1 MDYTVHGILQARILE
16 WVGFPFSR
24 GSSQPKDWT
33 QVSCITGR
41 FFTSW
46 ATRGTQEYWRWVV
59 YPFSSGSSQP
69 RNQTRV
75 SCIASGFFTN
85 WAIREA
91 QAVWYKQGFELLSFC
106 CQRVIFT
113 LLLCFSPCTVIRIPS
128 NTESIVIYCMKCHNL
143 HHLLTIR
150 MGKWGWTCWRKR
162 LEVKTMNERLH
173 FAVN

>member
-1 MDYTVHGILQARILE
+1 MDSTVPGVLQARILE
-16 WVGFPFSR
+16 CVGFPFSR
-24 GSSQPKDWT
+24 GSSQPRDWT

-46 ATRGTQEYWRWVV
+46 ATGGTQEYWRGVG

-75 SCIASGFFTN
+75 SCIAGEFFTN
-85 WAIREA
+85 RAIREA

-106 CQRVIFT
+106 CQRGIFT
-113 LLLCFSPCTVIRIPS
+113 LLLCVSPCTVIRIPS
-128 NTESIVIYCMKCHNL
+128 NTESIGIYCMKCHSH

-150 MGKWGWTCWRKR
+150 MGKWGWTCWRKW
-162 LEVKTMNERLH
+162 LEVKIMKERLH